1 MRVGTKSVLF
11 GVHAVWIHPF
21 FVAWAWW
28 KLFGFPWDF
37 RLWVAFF
44 VHDAGYLFK
53 PNMEGFEGQRHV
65 LLGGRIMG
73 WLFDPDWRDFTLLP
87 FTALGKARR
96 QKVLKALPGGQ
107 ARVRLDARLAVS
119 PHGAVEWRTSRV
131 HACGEWTPVVR
142 QYH

>member
-44 VHDAGYLFK
+44 VHDAGYLLQPQYGRIRGAAAMCF
-53 PNMEGFEGQRHV
+53 
-65 LLGGRIMG
+65 LGGRIMG
-73 WLFDPDWRDFTLLP
+73 WLFGADWRDFTC
-87 FTALGKARR
+87 AIRGI
-96 QKVLKALPGGQ
+96 GQ
-107 ARVRLDARLAVS
+107 SASAKGTQSSA
-119 PHGAVEWRTSRV
+119 WRTSSRSS
-131 HACGEWTPVVR
+131 
-142 QYH
+142 